1 MTDRVARYSVT
12 EAKRNFRELVAR
24 VGAGER
30 IVVTRR
36 GTPVMALVPPGEVN
50 PMRPSRPVGL
60 AAVAGALA
68 DWQDLDDRMGEV
80 HATRDQA
87 TDRSPRQAVRYRHA
101 TAEPDLSIGAIANEL
116 LLTLVNANT
125 CHFGRIAGLRLESAR
140 PVVSCRTDV
149 LPAVLVY

>member
-87 TDRSPRQAVRYRHA
+87 TDRSPPRFTSGTNDTV
-101 TAEPDLSIGAIANEL
+101 DLALQGVTRAALRRRLAARIRSGAGIDRGEQVFA
-116 LLTLVNANT
+116 ASRSW
-125 CHFGRIAGLRLESAR
+125 HR
-140 PVVSCRTDV
+140 
-149 LPAVLVY
+149 